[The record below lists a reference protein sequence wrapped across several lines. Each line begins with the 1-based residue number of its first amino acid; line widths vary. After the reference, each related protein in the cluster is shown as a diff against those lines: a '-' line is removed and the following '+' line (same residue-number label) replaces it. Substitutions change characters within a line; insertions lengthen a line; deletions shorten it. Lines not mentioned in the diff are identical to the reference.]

1 MTLSTCSRRECRL
14 AGAWRQRES
23 TVTGLAT
30 VSKVPKVRVD
40 EIGPGFRNANVAHT
54 GFDHRT

>member
-1 MTLSTCSRRECRL
+1 
-14 AGAWRQRES
+14 
-23 TVTGLAT
+23 LAT